1 MLLLVASTVLSAG
14 MEPSGT
20 IMTAAGLLGAS
31 FTSELPSIMA
41 GLLYPADSLLPRM
54 PGLQRQASLPL
65 PPLPALLQPDQR
77 LGLARQLS
85 LPTVLAGHAAAA
97 AGTSATG
104 PASDL
109 PVDATTR
116 KRPGRPKVPRVDP
129 ATLATEEER
138 RLQERK
144 QRNRDAAAA
153 SRHVPGM
160 LPPHSRSRHWK
171 CLLDE
176 NVSSIDIPGLSGISA
191 ALTSSQAAPPGAPV
205 CPGAQGGCA
214 GGREPR
220 AEGQAGCSRG
230 RQRRNG
236 TSRWQRPRCPA
247 GVDGAASDLP
257 CT

>member
-1 MLLLVASTVLSAG
+1 MLKSRLLCLQLSAICKASAQAIACEPNSLNGTSFERAAQAIEGCWSTTGGLSVLLLVASTDLSAG
-14 MEPSGT
+14 MEPSET

-65 PPLPALLQPDQR
+65 PPLPALLQPDQG

-116 KRPGRPKVPRVDP
+116 KRPGRPKVPRVNP
-129 ATLATEEER
+129 ATLVTEEER

-160 LPPHSRSRHWK
+160 LPPHSRSR
-171 CLLDE
+171 
-176 NVSSIDIPGLSGISA
+176 
-191 ALTSSQAAPPGAPV
+191 
-205 CPGAQGGCA
+205 
-214 GGREPR
+214 R
-220 AEGQAGCSRG
+220 
-230 RQRRNG
+230 
-236 TSRWQRPRCPA
+236 
-247 GVDGAASDLP
+247 
-257 CT
+257 